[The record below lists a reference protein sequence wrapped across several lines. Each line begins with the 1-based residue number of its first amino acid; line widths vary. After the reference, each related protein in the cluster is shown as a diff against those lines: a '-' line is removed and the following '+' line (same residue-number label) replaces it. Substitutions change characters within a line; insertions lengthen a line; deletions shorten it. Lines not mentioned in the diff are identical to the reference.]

1 MARLEIKIR
10 QKNGEYKKY
19 EQNWVPTRKLLEAL
33 DIGPDTYPEMKE
45 MNEKQAEFIASVF
58 DDKEVTKDAILDG
71 IAAWEFAPFIDG
83 FLDKLMGVDPNLEA
97 EEQ

>member
-10 QKNGEYKKY
+10 QKDGEYKKY

-33 DIGPDTYPEMKE
+33 DIGPETYPEMKE

-58 DDKEVTKDAILDG
+58 DEKEVTKDAILDG
-71 IAAWEFAPFIDG
+71 VAAWEFAPFVDE
-83 FLDKLMGVDPNLEA
+83 FLNKLLGVDPNLEA

>member
-71 IAAWEFAPFIDG
+71 IAAWEFAPFIDV
-83 FLDKLMGVDPNLEA
+83 FLAKLMGVDPNLEA
-97 EEQ
+97 E